1 MQPSTKQKPRPKTN
15 ATSDA
20 TNTDIRKRMQYVMQQ
35 SPTSKNKCNV
45 RFYKYPIRKHK
56 QLSKWQ
62 TSTSENKYNTCHD
75 EYQSRKQMPYMVT
88 QLYSEK
94 QIQGVCVWGGG
105 VGGLGFGGWGGG
117 WVGGLK
123 GASAPTVRN
132 AWASAK

>member
-1 MQPSTKQKPRPKTN
+1 MQSSTKQKPRPKTN

-62 TSTSENKYNTCHD
+62 TSTSEKKNITLGMTNTKAEHKCHIWCGN
-75 EYQSRKQMPYMVT
+75 YIVKSK
-88 QLYSEK
+88 SK
-94 QIQGVCVWGGG
+94 VCVCGWGWG
-105 VGGLGFGGWGGG
+105 VGGLGLFFFGG
-117 WVGGLK
+117 GGLK
-123 GASAPTVRN
+123 RSLGADST
-132 AWASAK
+132 